1 MQQFKAQQIHAQPF
15 KRRRLSPVLTL
26 LFLGIAAYSQLS
38 DAQNAFTPIFP
49 GGGNFPPLANITSPT
64 DNQAFTTADNVIV
77 SVEAGDF
84 DGNVARV
91 EFRLDGGAW
100 FSDTAAPYSRNF
112 GTLSTGTHTL
122 EARALDNGNLYSLI
136 ISRQI
141 SVSTA
146 SSGGSS
152 GTGGSGNTDTSAR
165 RVVFLHT
172 DALGSPAAETN
183 QQGSKQ

>member
-1 MQQFKAQQIHAQPF
+1 MRLF

-26 LFLGIAAYSQLS
+26 LFLGVAAYSQLS
-38 DAQNAFTPIFP
+38 DAQNAFTPLFP
-49 GGGNFPPLANITSPT
+49 GGGENTPPIAEITSPT

-77 SVEAGDF
+77 NATAGDLF
-84 DGNVARV
+84 GSIVRV

-112 GTLSTGTHTL
+112 GTLSAGTHTV

-146 SSGGSS
+146 SSGGSG
-152 GTGGSGNTDTSAR
+152 GTGGSGNTDTSSR

>member
-1 MQQFKAQQIHAQPF
+1 MQLL

-26 LFLGIAAYSQLS
+26 LFLSFAAYSQLS
-38 DAQNAFTPIFP
+38 EAQDAFTPLFP
-49 GGGNFPPLANITSPT
+49 GGGENSPPLANITSPT
-64 DNQAFTTADNVIV
+64 DNQAYTTADNVIV
-77 SVEAGDF
+77 TASAGDF
-84 DGNVARV
+84 DGSVVRV
-91 EFRLDGGAW
+91 EFRVDGGAW

-112 GTLSTGTHTL
+112 GTLSAGMHTV
-122 EARALDNGNLYSLI
+122 EARALDNGNLYSLT

-146 SSGGSS
+146 TSSDSGDTGGTGSS
-152 GTGGSGNTDTSAR
+152 DNSSR

-183 QQGSKQ
+183 EQGGKQ